1 MVEIIRTI
9 DTLELLGGA
18 LCLDFINTVNTRP
31 RPEHDYLMNYS
42 DLADWAHKLG
52 VLSARETKQL
62 RAWEPAHLKEAG
74 TVLQRARSL
83 REFLYRLFANT
94 ARESKR
100 NGQEISEFP
109 RYYGQAVAD
118 SQLVKKGDQYSF
130 TWSIDETLSG
140 LISQIIYSAGELLL
154 QGKLQQV
161 KECPGCGWLFLDTS
175 KNQSR
180 RWCSMNSCG
189 ARDKMRRYHK
199 RQRSK

>member
-1 MVEIIRTI
+1 MVEITRTV

-18 LCLDFINTVNTRP
+18 LCLDFINTVNARP

-42 DLADWAHKLG
+42 DLVDWAYKLG
-52 VLSARETKQL
+52 VLSARETKQF
-62 RAWEPAHLKEAG
+62 RAWEPAHIKEAG
-74 TVLQRARSL
+74 TVLQSARSL
-83 REFLYRLFANT
+83 REFLYRLFANP
-94 ARESKR
+94 ARESKQNSR
-100 NGQEISEFP
+100 EMSEFP

-118 SQLVKKGDQYSF
+118 SQLVKKGDQYLF

-154 QGKLQQV
+154 QGKFQQV

-180 RWCSMNSCG
+180 RWCSMNTCG
-189 ARDKMRRYHK
+189 ARDKMRRYHT